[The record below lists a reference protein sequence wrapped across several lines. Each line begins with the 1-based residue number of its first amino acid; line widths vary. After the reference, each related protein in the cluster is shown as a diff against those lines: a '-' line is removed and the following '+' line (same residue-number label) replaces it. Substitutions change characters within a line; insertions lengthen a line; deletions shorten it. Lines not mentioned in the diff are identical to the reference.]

1 MKETNRTIKVSEH
14 IRLDTRPGSAKWQAR
29 VKLADGS
36 WHRFS
41 TKTESIERA
50 TEVAMKFFYT
60 SEDRLKNNLPQST
73 RKFRRVAEFARD
85 RMQEELRSGSG
96 HIVYKDYIT
105 ALDKYLI
112 PFFGSYDVA
121 NINAKALVDFGKW
134 RTEQLG
140 RKAHHSTINTH
151 NTALNRVLDEAE
163 QRGWITHAIRPK
175 PINDGIKT
183 ESRGSFTKE
192 EYKTI
197 YEALRTFHKA
207 SDNPNTQATREV
219 LRNYVLVLANTGM
232 RHGTEALNL
241 KWKNLLWIK
250 EEDQTYLGL
259 FVAGKTGQRPLI
271 ARDRAI
277 RPLERQLELNPN
289 LKGKTLDEVIESKC
303 EDYVFVTRYGERAA
317 RPNLSRNFETLLK
330 SLKIVYGADGKKRT
344 LYSWRHFYATL
355 DLQRGI
361 STHALSRQ
369 MGNSTGVLDR
379 FYSKLSP
386 FMNPGL
392 HSGRDQQEQRNAA
405 KTVTEPQ
412 QAATKAEGDR
422 ELQEAPVANLT
433 VPAQAAAAVDQ
444 TAAPK
449 TSAHEKAFDLF
460 DAGKLSE
467 KALLIAVGAERS
479 GFELAEDLRL
489 RTLTA
494 FEDGR
499 LSEDAMIKLLS

>member
-1 MKETNRTIKVSEH
+1 M
-14 IRLDTRPGSAKWQAR
+14 
-29 VKLADGS
+29 
-36 WHRFS
+36 
-41 TKTESIERA
+41 
-50 TEVAMKFFYT
+50 
-60 SEDRLKNNLPQST
+60 
-73 RKFRRVAEFARD
+73 
-85 RMQEELRSGSG
+85 
-96 HIVYKDYIT
+96 
-105 ALDKYLI
+105 
-112 PFFGSYDVA
+112 
-121 NINAKALVDFGKW
+121 
-134 RTEQLG
+134 
-140 RKAHHSTINTH
+140 
-151 NTALNRVLDEAE
+151 
-163 QRGWITHAIRPK
+163 
-175 PINDGIKT
+175 
-183 ESRGSFTKE
+183 
-192 EYKTI
+192 
-197 YEALRTFHKA
+197 
-207 SDNPNTQATREV
+207 
-219 LRNYVLVLANTGM
+219 
-232 RHGTEALNL
+232 
-241 KWKNLLWIK
+241 
-250 EEDQTYLGL
+250 GL
-259 FVAGKTGQRPLI
+259 FVAGKTCQRPLI

-303 EDYVFVTRYGERAA
+303 EEYVFVTRYGQRAA

-405 KTVTEPQ
+405 KVVTEPPK
-412 QAATKAEGDR
+412 AATEAEGDP
-422 ELQEAPVANLT
+422 ELQEAQVANDT
-433 VPAQAAAAVDQ
+433 TPAQV
-444 TAAPK
+444 TAATEQPADPK
-449 TSAHEKAFDLF
+449 ASAHEKAFDLF

-467 KALLIAVGAERS
+467 KALLIAVGADRS

>member
-1 MKETNRTIKVSEH
+1 
-14 IRLDTRPGSAKWQAR
+14 
-29 VKLADGS
+29 
-36 WHRFS
+36 
-41 TKTESIERA
+41 
-50 TEVAMKFFYT
+50 
-60 SEDRLKNNLPQST
+60 
-73 RKFRRVAEFARD
+73 
-85 RMQEELRSGSG
+85 
-96 HIVYKDYIT
+96 
-105 ALDKYLI
+105 
-112 PFFGSYDVA
+112 
-121 NINAKALVDFGKW
+121 
-134 RTEQLG
+134 
-140 RKAHHSTINTH
+140 
-151 NTALNRVLDEAE
+151 
-163 QRGWITHAIRPK
+163 
-175 PINDGIKT
+175 
-183 ESRGSFTKE
+183 
-192 EYKTI
+192 
-197 YEALRTFHKA
+197 
-207 SDNPNTQATREV
+207 
-219 LRNYVLVLANTGM
+219 
-232 RHGTEALNL
+232 
-241 KWKNLLWIK
+241 
-250 EEDQTYLGL
+250 
-259 FVAGKTGQRPLI
+259 
-271 ARDRAI
+271 
-277 RPLERQLELNPN
+277 LELNPN

-303 EDYVFVTRYGERAA
+303 EEYVFVTRYGERAA

-422 ELQEAPVANLT
+422 ELQKAQAPNLT
-433 VPAQAAAAVDQ
+433 APAEIAAATNQ
-444 TAAPK
+444 PAAPQ

-499 LSEDAMIKLLS
+499 LSEEAMIKLLS

>member
-1 MKETNRTIKVSEH
+1 
-14 IRLDTRPGSAKWQAR
+14 
-29 VKLADGS
+29 
-36 WHRFS
+36 
-41 TKTESIERA
+41 
-50 TEVAMKFFYT
+50 
-60 SEDRLKNNLPQST
+60 
-73 RKFRRVAEFARD
+73 
-85 RMQEELRSGSG
+85 
-96 HIVYKDYIT
+96 
-105 ALDKYLI
+105 
-112 PFFGSYDVA
+112 
-121 NINAKALVDFGKW
+121 
-134 RTEQLG
+134 
-140 RKAHHSTINTH
+140 
-151 NTALNRVLDEAE
+151 VLDEAE

-197 YEALRTFHKA
+197 YEALRSFHKA
-207 SDNPNTQATREV
+207 SDNPNTEATREV

-277 RPLERQLELNPN
+277 RPLERQLQLNPN

-379 FYSKLSP
+379 FYSNLSP

-412 QAATKAEGDR
+412 QAVTKAEGDR
-422 ELQEAPVANLT
+422 EPQVAQVANNT
-433 VPAQAAAAVDQ
+433 TPTQDAAATNQPAHS
-444 TAAPK
+444 K

-460 DAGKLSE
+460 DGGKLSE

-494 FEDGR
+494 FEESR